1 MKIVYLDAFPL
12 GNDIDISPLKKLGEY
27 TSYDRTSTNSII
39 ERALGAEIVLTNKCV
54 ISAETMDALPDL
66 KYISVTATGFNIVD
80 TKAAKERGIIV
91 TNASD
96 YSSNSVTQH
105 VFAFILR
112 LQNQIYEHSDVDK
125 WTKSPDFCYFN
136 STINEIS
143 GKTLGVVGYGGI
155 GKKVVKI
162 AEAFGMNVLINKRTL
177 NKTDSRMVELDELL
191 SKSDY
196 ISLHLPLTA
205 DNSELINAALLQKMK
220 SNAILINTARGGLVN
235 ESDLANALNN
245 GIIGGAALDVLS
257 TEPPSPENPLLTAK
271 NCLITPHIAWGS
283 FEARKKLLE
292 IVVENLKAY
301 QQGKPINVV
310 NN

>member
-12 GNDIDISPLKKLGEY
+12 GNDIDISPLKNLGEY
-27 TSYDRTSTNSII
+27 TSHDRTSSDLII
-39 ERALGAEIVLTNKCV
+39 ERASGAEIVLTNKCI

-66 KYISVTATGFNIVD
+66 KYIGVTATGFNIVD

-96 YSSNSVTQH
+96 YSSNSVAQH
-105 VFAFILR
+105 VFAMILR
-112 LQNQIYEHSDVDK
+112 LQNQIYEHSNADK

-155 GKKVVKI
+155 GKKVVQI

-205 DNSELINAALLQKMK
+205 DNSELINAASLKKMK
-220 SNAILINTARGGLVN
+220 SNAVLINTARGGLVN
-235 ESDLANALNN
+235 ESDLANALND

-257 TEPPSPENPLLTAK
+257 TEPPSLENPLLAAK

>member
-1 MKIVYLDAFPL
+1 
-12 GNDIDISPLKKLGEY
+12 
-27 TSYDRTSTNSII
+27 
-39 ERALGAEIVLTNKCV
+39 
-54 ISAETMDALPDL
+54 
-66 KYISVTATGFNIVD
+66 
-80 TKAAKERGIIV
+80 IV

-96 YSSNSVTQH
+96 YSSNSVAQH
-105 VFAFILR
+105 VFAMILR
-112 LQNQIYEHSDVDK
+112 LQNQIYEHSNVDK

-155 GKKVVKI
+155 GKKVVQI

-205 DNSELINAALLQKMK
+205 DNSEFINVASLKKMK
-220 SNAILINTARGGLVN
+220 SNAVLINTARGGLVN
-235 ESDLANALNN
+235 ESDLANALND

-257 TEPPSPENPLLTAK
+257 TEPPSLENPLLAAK

-301 QQGKPINVV
+301 QQGKLINVV

>member
-191 SKSDY
+191 AKSDY